1 MENLTKEQIIEF
13 VKKVKEIALE
23 KININGLNF
32 DSRYYLEFDSV
43 SFDESGDIVANLSGK
58 DYGDYIERSVD
69 ISLDELSQDIESIK
83 AKRIADEKEK
93 IRLKEIKDAEERE
106 KKKIDIENKEK
117 ETLRKLKEKYER

>member
-43 SFDESGDIVANLSGK
+43 YFDEFGDIVAKFSGK
-58 DYGDYIERSVD
+58 DYGDYIERDVD

-83 AKRIADEKEK
+83 AKRIADETEK
-93 IRLKEIKDAEERE
+93 KRLKDIKDAEERE
-106 KKKIDIENKEK
+106 NKRIDIENREK
-117 ETLRKLKEKYER
+117 ETLRKLKEKYDK